1 LSPEIR
7 NSGRWERSYPWCGCD
22 VRLEL
27 QEGEL
32 LQASGLAIEGDGG
45 FAAEVAVNLPQE
57 TISEV
62 DSGDSVGTKGGPG
75 RICVLKQELARPEDL
90 LQDFPNHVP

>member
-1 LSPEIR
+1 M
-7 NSGRWERSYPWCGCD
+7 
-22 VRLEL
+22 LE
-27 QEGEL
+27 
-32 LQASGLAIEGDGG
+32 ASGLAIEGDGG

-75 RICVLKQELARPEDL
+75 RICVPKQELTCP
-90 LQDFPNHVP
+90 